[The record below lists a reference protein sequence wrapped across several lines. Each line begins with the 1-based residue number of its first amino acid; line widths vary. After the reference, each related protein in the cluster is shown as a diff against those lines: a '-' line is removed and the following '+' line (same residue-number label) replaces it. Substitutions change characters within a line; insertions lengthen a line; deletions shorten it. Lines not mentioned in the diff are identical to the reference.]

1 MEALKVFTDEQRAL
15 IKDAIGK
22 AEMRTSGEI
31 CVFIEDH
38 SEDGPLNRA
47 VFIFS
52 QLEMNKTALRN
63 GVLIYIA
70 VVDRKFAIIGDAG
83 INERVGPAFWDEI
96 KSNMTGLFKEGKF
109 TEGIV
114 GAVAASG
121 EALAKYFPHERSD
134 NNELSDEIVFGS
146 ES

>member
-1 MEALKVFTDEQRAL
+1 LEALKVITDEQRAL
-15 IKDAIGK
+15 IKDAIRK

-31 CVFIEDH
+31 RVFIEDH

-52 QLEMNKTALRN
+52 ELGMNKTALRN

-70 VVDRKFAIIGDAG
+70 IVDRKFAIIGDAG
-83 INERVGPAFWDEI
+83 INERVGAAFWDEI
-96 KSNMTGLFKEGKF
+96 KSNMTEHFKEGRF
-109 TEGIV
+109 AEGIEN
-114 GAVAASG
+114 AVAASG
-121 EALAKYFPHERSD
+121 EALARYFPFERND